1 MSQLPLLTILL
12 ACPVLGL
19 AAILVTPARYPGAIR
34 RIAAASGLAA
44 AAVVVVLWMRFDPQ
58 APGFQFVERVRW
70 VPSFGIEWHDGVDGL
85 NLPLLA
91 LTAIV
96 FLTGVLVMWELE
108 ERVKEYFA
116 LMTLLVIG
124 VYGVFMTLDLF
135 FFVFYYE
142 VAVLPMYLLIA
153 VWGSTRKEYG
163 AMKLTLYLLV
173 GTALVVPAA
182 LALYWGAGQGTF
194 DLTRLAAAHY
204 GRSFQLLVYPFLFV
218 GFGILAGTALVVPA
232 ALAVYWAA
240 GLGSFDLVRLAHAHY
255 GHTFQL
261 IVYPFLFVGFG
272 VLAGLWPFHTWSP
285 VGHVAAP
292 TAVSMLHAGVLM
304 KLGAYGILRV
314 GMSVLPEGAHYWA
327 GTTAVFATINIVYG
341 AFVALAQTDLKFVV
355 GYSSVSH
362 MGIVLLGLST
372 LSVDGMNGAV
382 FQMFSHGIMTALFF
396 AAVGYIYDRYHTRDI
411 EKLGGLSTQ
420 IPVASAFFI
429 VAALTGAGVPAFS
442 SFWAELLVFLGTLKT
457 YPVLAVIVVFALTL
471 TLAYSIRVI
480 VLGFFGQPRE
490 AHPAVAD
497 ISAFL
502 ATPRAIL
509 VAVLLI
515 LGFYPRLILDV
526 IDPAVRAL
534 TGVLS

>member
-1 MSQLPLLTILL
+1 MSAHLLTLL
-12 ACPVLGL
+12 LLCPTAGL
-19 AAILVTPARYPGAIR
+19 VAILVIPTRYPTAIKT
-34 RIAAASGLAA
+34 AAALSGAA
-44 AAVVVVLWMRFDPQ
+44 ALGMCVLIYRSFVPG
-58 APGFQFVERVRW
+58 APGYQLVELSPWIPGV
-70 VPSFGIEWHDGVDGL
+70 GIDWHNGIDGI
-85 NLPLLA
+85 NLPLLV
-91 LTAIV
+91 LTSIV
-96 FLTGVLVMWELE
+96 FFTGVLVMWELK
-108 ERVKEYFA
+108 ERVKEYFTF
-116 LMTLLVIG
+116 MTLLVIG
-124 VYGVFMTLDLF
+124 VFGVFMTLDLF
-135 FFVFYYE
+135 FFVFFYE

-153 VWGSTRKEYG
+153 IWGSTRKEYG
-163 AMKLTLYLLV
+163 AMKLTLYL
-173 GTALVVPAA
+173 
-182 LALYWGAGQGTF
+182 
-194 DLTRLAAAHY
+194 
-204 GRSFQLLVYPFLFV
+204 
-218 GFGILAGTALVVPA
+218 LAGTALVVPA

-240 GLGSFDLVRLAHAHY
+240 GLGSFDLVRLTQAHY
-255 GHTFQL
+255 GRTFQL
-261 IVYPFLFVGFG
+261 VVYPFLFLGFG

-304 KLGAYGILRV
+304 KLGAYGILRIA
-314 GMSVLPEGAHYWA
+314 MCVLPEGAHYWA
-327 GTTAVFATINIVYG
+327 ATTAVFATINIVYG
-341 AFVALAQTDLKFVV
+341 AFVALAQTDLKFVI

-362 MGIVLLGLST
+362 MWIVLLGLST
-372 LSVDGMNGAV
+372 LSVDGINGAV

-396 AAVGYIYDRYHTRDI
+396 AAVGFIYDRYHTRDI
-411 EKLGGLSTQ
+411 MKLGGLSSLV
-420 IPVASAFFI
+420 PVASSFFI

-457 YPVLAVIVVFALTL
+457 YPVLAVIVVFALTI

-515 LGFYPRLILDV
+515 LGFYPRLILDI